1 MKVPCQRVRCSC
13 SELLCSKFLTVCAM
27 LPPPVMWRLAQQ
39 QQQPLL
45 PQLLQPPQLVFRQQL
60 QPGALLGPPP
70 QPWWPPQASMKAA
83 AAQPAP
89 TMAHNQMISL
99 PAAAPVQPLYH
110 TFPVAVQAHP
120 VQAQHVLVRAFAQ
133 PIVPQA
139 LPAPAQPVF
148 FPQRLVWQHQAQPGA
163 QTYVDAPQPVQDKAR
178 ATQPKERSPVK
189 EDIRQEGGEQ
199 QPQTPAKV
207 AGSTEEAS
215 PQPTTT
221 KKFVRPE
228 IENRVFPVPGVEV
241 MEPQEFK
248 TLWDRMLARRS
259 N

>member
-1 MKVPCQRVRCSC
+1 M
-13 SELLCSKFLTVCAM
+13 
-27 LPPPVMWRLAQQ
+27 
-39 QQQPLL
+39 
-45 PQLLQPPQLVFRQQL
+45 
-60 QPGALLGPPP
+60 
-70 QPWWPPQASMKAA
+70 
-83 AAQPAP
+83 
-89 TMAHNQMISL
+89 
-99 PAAAPVQPLYH
+99 
-110 TFPVAVQAHP
+110 
-120 VQAQHVLVRAFAQ
+120 
-133 PIVPQA
+133 
-139 LPAPAQPVF
+139 
-148 FPQRLVWQHQAQPGA
+148 
-163 QTYVDAPQPVQDKAR
+163 
-178 ATQPKERSPVK
+178 K